1 MYLVVLVLSN
11 QENKDK
17 MSSNKK
23 SIFCIACNG
32 KNFEAANGAY
42 FCESC
47 GLDCLEKGKDFVYIP
62 VKQLNCVQE
71 DCNSNDEN
79 HSKNDYPK
87 WKPFFPKVIEEEEN
101 KLFVT
106 CEQI

>member
-1 MYLVVLVLSN
+1 
-11 QENKDK
+11 

-47 GLDCLEKGKDFVYIP
+47 GLECLEKGKDFVYIP

-71 DCNSNDEN
+71 DCDSNDEN